1 MPRVKYSDFL
11 EKLQAASIFTF
22 KTVESKVG
30 REYAKLLIH
39 NLKKRGR
46 IIELVKGVYTFK
58 KSPYMITKAIPK
70 SYVGLGSAAFL
81 HGLWEQATR
90 ITVLS
95 PYASLKVRVGEREVS
110 GFKVVLKKISE
121 KMFFGYE
128 LKYVEDIGE
137 WIRVSSPEKT
147 LIDIIYFNYPFKE
160 EMMPKLLETVDKQKM
175 RMQIET
181 MRMRKVKG
189 LRKVLKE
196 IGPYLQQ
203 A

>member
-1 MPRVKYSDFL
+1 MPRVKYGTFL
-11 EKLQAASIFTF
+11 DKLQAASIFTF

-30 REYAKLLIH
+30 REYAKVLIH
-39 NLKKRGR
+39 SLKKKGK

-81 HGLWEQATR
+81 HGLWEQVTR

-95 PYASLKVRVGEREVS
+95 PYASLKARLGEREVS

-128 LKYVEDIGE
+128 LKYVEEIDE
-137 WIRVSSPEKT
+137 WIRVSDPEKT
-147 LIDIIYFNYPFKE
+147 LIDLVYFNYPFKE
-160 EMMPKLLETVDKQKM
+160 EIMPKLLEAVEKQKI
-175 RMQIET
+175 RRQIEI
-181 MRMRKVKG
+181 MRRRKVKG
-189 LRKVLKE
+189 WRKVLTE
-196 IGPYLQQ
+196 IEPYLQQ